1 MNFFRFP
8 ESIPT
13 IFYTII
19 WIVLLA
25 AISLGTP
32 YYFTDDLNLL
42 ISLKN
47 NNLVS
52 NFSDFINPHLILL
65 NLAVK
70 ISNVF
75 ALDNYLLLRF
85 LNFIYL

>member
-19 WIVLLA
+19 WICLLV

-42 ISLKN
+42 ISFKN

-65 NLAVK
+65 NLVIK

-75 ALDNYLLLRF
+75 A
-85 LNFIYL
+85 

>member
-19 WIVLLA
+19 WICLLA

-32 YYFTDDLNLL
+32 YYFTDDLKNDKELMSLL
-42 ISLKN
+42 TKEGVLVTKNKSYAEVRALKYI
-47 NNLVS
+47 S
-52 NFSDFINPHLILL
+52 NFF
-65 NLAVK
+65 K
-70 ISNVF
+70 IF
-75 ALDNYLLLRF
+75 C
-85 LNFIYL
+85 I